1 METTNADE
9 KNLRFAIYY
18 SRSQQKKYIY
28 ICQML
33 IFIQILRLK
42 YSSLMSKI
50 IIYLNRKEKKRL
62 ESIYWTSMRWRQF
75 KLNDKFFLAQEN

>member
-28 ICQML
+28 IYIYICQML
-33 IFIQILRLK
+33 IFI
-42 YSSLMSKI
+42 
-50 IIYLNRKEKKRL
+50 
-62 ESIYWTSMRWRQF
+62 
-75 KLNDKFFLAQEN
+75 

>member
-1 METTNADE
+1 
-9 KNLRFAIYY
+9 
-18 SRSQQKKYIY
+18 
-28 ICQML
+28 ML

>member
-28 ICQML
+28 MPNVNFYTDFKIKV
-33 IFIQILRLK
+33 LK
-42 YSSLMSKI
+42 
-50 IIYLNRKEKKRL
+50 
-62 ESIYWTSMRWRQF
+62 F
-75 KLNDKFFLAQEN
+75 DV